1 MRTIPA
7 PLRSALDGFRPNR
20 RVSRAVMLI
29 YAIGTAVIAL
39 LAWKYSAS
47 KALPRPGEILS
58 SLGTLWNEQGLFD
71 NLSSSFRLNL
81 EAIGYSALLALCLA
95 YATVLPAFRPA
106 IAALAKL
113 RFLGPVGPTFIFIV
127 LFMGHKLK
135 LALLLFG
142 MGPYFLTSM
151 AAVVAEIPKEKFDH
165 ARTLKMGEWQ
175 VVWEVVIRGSLDKIL
190 EAIRQNAAM
199 SWMMLTMVEGVVRA
213 EGGLGTMLLDQNKHF
228 HLAAVFAL
236 ILVVLIV
243 GTLQDYALGWLRSSI
258 CPYADLKSER
268 R

>member
-1 MRTIPA
+1 MRALPA
-7 PLRSALDGFRPNR
+7 PLKAVLDGFRPNR
-20 RVSRAVMLI
+20 RVSTAVMLI
-29 YAIGTAVIAL
+29 FAIGTILVTL
-39 LAWKYSAS
+39 LAWTTSAS
-47 KALPRPGEILS
+47 KAMPRPGEILS

-71 NLSSSFRLNL
+71 NLATSFKLNL
-81 EAIGYSALLALCLA
+81 EAIALSALVAMTLA
-95 YATVLPAFRPA
+95 YATVLPAMRPVS
-106 IAALAKL
+106 AALAKL
-113 RFLGPVGPTFIFIV
+113 RFVGPVGPTFIFIV
-127 LFMGHKLK
+127 LFMGHQLK
-135 LALLLFG
+135 LSLLFFG
-142 MGPYFLTSM
+142 MAPYFLTSM

-165 ARTLKMGEWQ
+165 ARTLKMGQWH
-175 VVWEVVIRGSLDKIL
+175 VVWEVVIRGSFDKML

-213 EGGLGTMLLDQNKHF
+213 EGGVGTMLLDQNKHF
-228 HLAAVFAL
+228 HLSAVFAL